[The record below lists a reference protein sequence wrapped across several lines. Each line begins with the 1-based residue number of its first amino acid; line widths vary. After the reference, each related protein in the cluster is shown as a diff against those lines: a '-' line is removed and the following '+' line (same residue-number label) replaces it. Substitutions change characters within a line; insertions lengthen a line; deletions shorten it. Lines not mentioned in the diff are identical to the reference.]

1 MYKVEKIE
9 IIGNKVFCTIYNKY
23 EKFNSVPLEKLIIV
37 RKNNKLYAKL
47 KFDKEKEQ

>member
-9 IIGNKVFCTIYNKY
+9 IVENKVFCTIYNNY
-23 EKFNSVPLEKLIIV
+23 EIFNSVPIEKLKLV

-47 KFDKEKEQ
+47 KV